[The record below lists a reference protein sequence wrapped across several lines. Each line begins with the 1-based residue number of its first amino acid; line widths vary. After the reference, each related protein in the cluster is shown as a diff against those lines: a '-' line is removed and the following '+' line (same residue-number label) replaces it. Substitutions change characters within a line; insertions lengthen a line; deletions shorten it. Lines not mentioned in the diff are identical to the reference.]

1 MTPIRPGLL
10 ATLAAAA
17 LLAAC
22 ASVPPP
28 TAQLAAADRGI
39 REAETFSPR
48 GPAADA
54 RAEARRRL
62 AAARDAAD
70 RGRNEDALAAA
81 QQAAAA
87 AAAAAA
93 EARRAGLAEEVD
105 SKAAR
110 NADLRRRLLVEGN

>member
-1 MTPIRPGLL
+1 
-10 ATLAAAA
+10 
-17 LLAAC
+17 
-22 ASVPPP
+22 
-28 TAQLAAADRGI
+28 
-39 REAETFSPR
+39 TFSPR

-54 RAEARRRL
+54 LAEARRRL